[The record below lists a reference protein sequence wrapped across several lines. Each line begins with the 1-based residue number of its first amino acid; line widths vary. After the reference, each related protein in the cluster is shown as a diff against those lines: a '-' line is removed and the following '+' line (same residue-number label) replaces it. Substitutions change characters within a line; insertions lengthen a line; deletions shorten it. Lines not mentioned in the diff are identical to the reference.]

1 MLQEKAGN
9 VAGTI
14 WSALSETEGLTFKQ
28 IKKAT
33 KLAEKDFN
41 LGLGWLLREDKVT
54 VSETG
59 DEGSDGLGGSSFRC
73 QWKADL

>member
-9 VAGTI
+9 IAGLI
-14 WSALSETEGLTFKQ
+14 WNALSEAQAGLTFKQ
-28 IKKAT
+28 IKKTT

-59 DEGSDGLGGSSFRC
+59 DEKDPYLYSL
-73 QWKADL
+73 K

>member
-9 VAGTI
+9 IAGLI
-14 WSALSETEGLTFKQ
+14 WNALSGAESAQTFKQ

-41 LGLGWLLREDKVT
+41 LGLGWLLREDKIAT
-54 VSETG
+54 VETG
-59 DEGSDGLGGSSFRC
+59 DEKDPYAYSL
-73 QWKADL
+73 K

>member
-9 VAGTI
+9 IAGLI
-14 WSALSETEGLTFKQ
+14 WNALSESESGLTFKH

-41 LGLGWLLREDKVT
+41 LGLGWLLREDKIAAA
-54 VSETG
+54 ETG
-59 DEGSDGLGGSSFRC
+59 DDKDPYIYSL
-73 QWKADL
+73 K

>member
-9 VAGTI
+9 IAGTI

-28 IKKAT
+28 IKKVT

-59 DEGSDGLGGSSFRC
+59 DEKDPYLYSL
-73 QWKADL
+73 K

>member
-9 VAGTI
+9 IAGII
-14 WSALSETEGLTFKQ
+14 WNALSEAGSAQSFKQ

-41 LGLGWLLREDKVT
+41 LGLGWLLREDKVSA
-54 VSETG
+54 VETG
-59 DEGSDGLGGSSFRC
+59 DEKDPYAYNL
-73 QWKADL
+73 K

>member
-9 VAGTI
+9 VAGLI
-14 WSALSETEGLTFKQ
+14 WNALSENNGQSYKE

-54 VSETG
+54 VSESG
-59 DEGSDGLGGSSFRC
+59 DEKDPYIYSL
-73 QWKADL
+73 K

>member
-9 VAGTI
+9 IAGLI
-14 WSALSETEGLTFKQ
+14 WNALSESESGLTFKQ

-41 LGLGWLLREDKVT
+41 LGLGWLLREDKIAAA
-54 VSETG
+54 ETG
-59 DEGSDGLGGSSFRC
+59 DD
-73 QWKADL
+73 KDLYIYSLK

>member
-14 WSALSETEGLTFKQ
+14 WNVLAGNEGLTFKQ

-33 KLAEKDFN
+33 KLSEKDFN
-41 LGLGWLLREDKVT
+41 LGLGWLLREDKLT

-59 DEGSDGLGGSSFRC
+59 DEKDPYSYSL
-73 QWKADL
+73 K

>member
-9 VAGTI
+9 IAGLI
-14 WSALSETEGLTFKQ
+14 WNALSENNGQTYKQ

-41 LGLGWLLREDKVT
+41 LGLGWLLREDKLV
-54 VSETG
+54 VSESG
-59 DEGSDGLGGSSFRC
+59 DEKDPYVYSL
-73 QWKADL
+73 K

>member
-9 VAGTI
+9 IAGLI
-14 WSALSETEGLTFKQ
+14 WNALAQNNGQTYKQ

-41 LGLGWLLREDKVT
+41 LGLGWLLREDKVA
-54 VSETG
+54 VSDSG
-59 DEGSDGLGGSSFRC
+59 DEKDPYVYSL
-73 QWKADL
+73 K

>member
-9 VAGTI
+9 IAGLI
-14 WSALSETEGLTFKQ
+14 WNALSEAESAQTFKQ

-41 LGLGWLLREDKVT
+41 LGLGWLLREDKIST
-54 VSETG
+54 IETG
-59 DEGSDGLGGSSFRC
+59 DEKDPYAYSL
-73 QWKADL
+73 K

>member
-14 WSALSETEGLTFKQ
+14 WNALVGTEGLTFKQ

-33 KLAEKDFN
+33 KLTEKDFN
-41 LGLGWLLREDKVT
+41 LGLGWLLREDKVN
-54 VSETG
+54 VAETG
-59 DEGSDGLGGSSFRC
+59 DEKDPYIFSL
-73 QWKADL
+73 K

>member
-9 VAGTI
+9 IAGLI
-14 WSALSETEGLTFKQ
+14 WNALSESESGLTFKQ

-41 LGLGWLLREDKVT
+41 LGLGWLLREDKIAAA
-54 VSETG
+54 ETG
-59 DEGSDGLGGSSFRC
+59 DDKDPYIYSL
-73 QWKADL
+73 K

>member
-14 WSALSETEGLTFKQ
+14 WNVLAGNEGMTFKQ

-33 KLAEKDFN
+33 KLSEKDFN
-41 LGLGWLLREDKVT
+41 LGIGWLLREDKLS

-59 DEGSDGLGGSSFRC
+59 DEKDPYLYNL
-73 QWKADL
+73 K

>member
-9 VAGTI
+9 IAGLI
-14 WSALSETEGLTFKQ
+14 WNALSGAESAQTFKQ

-41 LGLGWLLREDKVT
+41 LGLGWLLREDKINT
-54 VSETG
+54 VETG
-59 DEGSDGLGGSSFRC
+59 DEKDPYAYSL
-73 QWKADL
+73 K